1 MENEAPQEGEPAD
14 HQEEAGLDSILEA
27 LLVDDADVVWDHVTG
42 RPRVA
47 RRRKPG
53 LDRPPG
59 SA

>member
-1 MENEAPQEGEPAD
+1 MENETPQDGEPAD
-14 HQEEAGLDSILEA
+14 HKEEAGLDSILEA
-27 LLVDDADVVWDHVTG
+27 LLVDDADVLWDPVTG

-47 RRRKPG
+47 RRRKRE